1 MTSSIITFSKHILYL
16 NNICGGNGSL
26 AHNKLY
32 RNFIILQEDKET
44 HAASGEKALTGYAK
58 IEAKSDKCKI
68 SFYAQNLKKEEDY
81 TIVLI
86 CYKKDMKQIVD
97 LGSLKVKD
105 GGKGEVSKEYYVN
118 NIAGLDFSYE
128 KISGAAVCKS
138 KEGKLIFS
146 MYGFM
151 SSENIDK
158 DWKKCEVIKHNDK
171 QDSIKE
177 KEEEI
182 HKICKDVKKEK
193 VLQIIKDSDKDK
205 FGDEEFSQKAIKKD
219 CKCSMLSEEEM
230 KKIHRMNE
238 EEEEDNPCKE
248 DKHHKESD
256 EKDDSKCQRE
266 NEEHHNCNHKG
277 RNDDHD
283 FCNECDKES
292 CQKNE
297 EFRNEFDIYESKI
310 EEEREIDPYD
320 FELSGAM
327 GAFFQDI
334 TSGFEEY
341 RNKFKDIKYCKWYK
355 INVNS
360 LDDMCDIT
368 NYNKYTLAYYP
379 MLNYYPYIKK
389 YGSFMMGYKCGKKGD
404 LKYVVYGIPGTKKK
418 EDQPY
423 AGKTG
428 FVTWMDSEEGDLGH
442 WLMFYD
448 YKKSTVVI
456 PTK

>member
-1 MTSSIITFSKHILYL
+1 M
-16 NNICGGNGSL
+16 

-81 TIVLI
+81 SIVLI

-105 GGKGEVSKEYYVN
+105 EGKGEVSREYYVN

-151 SSENIDK
+151 SNENIDEG
-158 DWKKCEVIKHNDK
+158 WKKCDVIKHNDK
-171 QDSIKE
+171 HEEIKE
-177 KEEEI
+177 IKEVKQKQEM
-182 HKICKDVKKEK
+182 HKPCKEVKKEE
-193 VLQIIKDSDKDK
+193 VLQVVENSDKDK
-205 FGDEEFSQKAIKKD
+205 FGDEEFIQKAIQKE
-219 CKCSMLSEEEM
+219 CKCSMLSEDEM
-230 KKIHRMNE
+230 KKMHKMHK
-238 EEEEDNPCKE
+238 EEDKSHE
-248 DKHHKESD
+248 EH
-256 EKDDSKCQRE
+256 
-266 NEEHHNCNHKG
+266 EHHNECNKNEDHKSHKDHEEYQNCGHKG

-283 FCNECDKES
+283 LCNECDKELCHKS
-292 CQKNE
+292 E
-297 EFRNEFDIYESKI
+297 EFRNDFDTYESKI

-355 INVNS
+355 VNVNS

-389 YGSFMMGYKCGKKGD
+389 YGHFMMGYKCGKKGD

-428 FVTWMDSEEGDLGH
+428 FVTWMNSEDSDLGH

>member
-1 MTSSIITFSKHILYL
+1 M
-16 NNICGGNGSL
+16 

-32 RNFIILQEDKET
+32 RNFIILQEDEKT

-81 TIVLI
+81 SIVLI

-97 LGSLKVKD
+97 LGSLKVKEE
-105 GGKGEVSKEYYVN
+105 GKGEISKEYYVN
-118 NIAGLDFSYE
+118 NIAGLEFSFE

-138 KEGKLIFS
+138 KEGKLIFL

-151 SSENIDK
+151 NNENIDE
-158 DWKKCEVIKHNDK
+158 DWKKCNVIKHNDK
-171 QDSIKE
+171 HEENKE
-177 KEEEI
+177 KKEI
-182 HKICKDVKKEK
+182 QKPYKEIKKEE
-193 VLQIIKDSDKDK
+193 VLEVAKNIIEDK
-205 FGDEEFSQKAIKKD
+205 FGDDNYVKEATQKECD
-219 CKCSMLSEEEM
+219 YTQL
-230 KKIHRMNE
+230 
-238 EEEEDNPCKE
+238 KE
-248 DKHHKESD
+248 DEVKNTHDFHKIQEDIKECEVQQDNEKCKVQEVD
-256 EKDDSKCQRE
+256 EKYKIQE
-266 NEEHHNCNHKG
+266 NNHGYKINVKPEKQKNYENCIHKG

-283 FCNECDKES
+283 FCNEGYEDLYHKS
-292 CQKNE
+292 E
-297 EFRNEFDIYESKI
+297 EFRNEFDTYESNI
-310 EEEREIDPYD
+310 GEEMGVDPYD
-320 FELSGAM
+320 FEMSGAT
-327 GAFFQDI
+327 GAFFKDI
-334 TSGFEEY
+334 TRGFEEY

-355 INVNS
+355 VTVNS
-360 LDDMCDIT
+360 LDDMCDIS

-389 YGSFMMGYKCGKKGD
+389 HGHFMMGYKCGKKGD
-404 LKYVVYGIPGTKKK
+404 LKYVVYGVPGRKNK

-423 AGKTG
+423 AGKSG
-428 FVTWMDSEEGDLGH
+428 FVTWMSADDNELGY

>member
-1 MTSSIITFSKHILYL
+1 M
-16 NNICGGNGSL
+16 
-26 AHNKLY
+26 Y

-81 TIVLI
+81 SIVLI
-86 CYKKDMKQIVD
+86 CYKKDIKQIVD
-97 LGSLKVKD
+97 LGSLNVKD
-105 GGKGEVSKEYYVN
+105 EGKGEVVKDYYVN

-128 KISGAAVCKS
+128 KISGAAVCKK
-138 KEGKLIFS
+138 KEGKLVFS

-151 SSENIDK
+151 SNEDID
-158 DWKKCEVIKHNDK
+158 DGWKKCDVIMHNDK
-171 QDSIKE
+171 YEDIKE
-177 KEEEI
+177 NQEFNKPY
-182 HKICKDVKKEK
+182 KQVKKEQILK
-193 VLQIIKDSDKDK
+193 VEKVDKKVVEDK
-205 FGDEEFSQKAIKKD
+205 FGDDEFVQNATKKENN
-219 CKCSMLSEEEM
+219 CSMLSEQEM
-230 KKIHRMNE
+230 KKMHEKE
-238 EEEEDNPCKE
+238 EKNKSYEQHEEDGKCKHHE
-248 DKHHKESD
+248 EHDEGKHHEEHDDCKHHKEY
-256 EKDDSKCQRE
+256 E
-266 NEEHHNCNHKG
+266 NCNHKG
-277 RNDDHD
+277 RNDDHNFCDECCNRSKDLRND
-283 FCNECDKES
+283 FDN
-292 CQKNE
+292 
-297 EFRNEFDIYESKI
+297 YEAKI

-320 FELSGAM
+320 FELSGVM
-327 GAFFQDI
+327 GAFFKDI

-355 INVNS
+355 VNVNS

-389 YGSFMMGYKCGKKGD
+389 YGHFMMGYKCGKNGE
-404 LKYVVYGIPGTKKK
+404 LKYVVYGIPGTKDK

-428 FVTWMDSEEGDLGH
+428 FVTWMNSECNEQGY